1 MYLVCCLTDFSVTVY
16 DALLIIHH
24 FMEFLCYL
32 YYHMYAQF
40 TLISTWQ
47 TDGMCKENVCF
58 QYHFKGGLFP
68 S

>member
-16 DALLIIHH
+16 DALLITYH
-24 FMEFLCYL
+24 FMEFLYCW
-32 YYHMYAQF
+32 YYRMYAQF

-47 TDGMCKENVCF
+47 RDGMCKKNAHF
-58 QYHFKGGLFP
+58 RYHFKGELVP